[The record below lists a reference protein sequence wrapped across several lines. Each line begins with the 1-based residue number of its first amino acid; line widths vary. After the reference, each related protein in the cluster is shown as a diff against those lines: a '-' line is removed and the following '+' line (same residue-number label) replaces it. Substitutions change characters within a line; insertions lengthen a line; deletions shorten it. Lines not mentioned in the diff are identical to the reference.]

1 MHLMYSLFAD
11 SAFVE
16 GCIWVKSK
24 YGKTKQ
30 KTELN
35 LLDSHKTLNRGE
47 TPNKSLA
54 LSVDNEM
61 TRVVK

>member
-24 YGKTKQ
+24 YAKTKQ
-30 KTELN
+30 KTALN
-35 LLDSHKTLNRGE
+35 LLDSRKT
-47 TPNKSLA
+47 
-54 LSVDNEM
+54 
-61 TRVVK
+61 